1 MSFTKQT
8 GGLTVTSEEAQL
20 LKELVHQFKELIS
33 QLKALNQK
41 TETTHKFLFRIL
53 DELQKKK
60 VMKDDLH
67 SDRDDQSGHSK

>member
-20 LKELVHQFKELIS
+20 LKEIIG

-60 VMKDDLH
+60 VMKNDLLAN
-67 SDRDDQSGHSK
+67 RDDQSGHSK